1 MTTDL
6 QDKAA
11 VERKL
16 WAEIDDD
23 RFGMLAAIDRIQ
35 DHFQPMTAFS
45 EPESGRIWFYTRSDS
60 DIAVAAEGGAE
71 AMFVFTSKDRQLQ
84 ASIRGELRTTMDLLH
99 RDKYWNSTVAAWFP
113 KGKEDPH
120 LTMLRLDCQD
130 AQIWISEVGGVR
142 FGWEIARA
150 NLTGSEPN
158 IGGRVSLDL
167 G

>member
-6 QDKAA
+6 RDKAA

-16 WAEIDDD
+16 WSEIEET
-23 RFGMLAAIDRIQ
+23 RVGMLATVEPTQ
-35 DHFQPMTAFS
+35 DHFQPMTAFC

-71 AMFVFTSKDRQLQ
+71 ALFVFVSRDRELQ
-84 ASIRGELRTTMDLLH
+84 ASLRGDLRTTLDQLH
-99 RDKYWNSTVAAWFP
+99 RDKYWSSTVAAWFP
-113 KGKEDPH
+113 KGKDDPH
-120 LTMLRLDCQD
+120 LTMLCLHCQD
-130 AQIWISEVGGVR
+130 ALVWISEVGGVK

-150 NLTGSEPN
+150 NLTGTEPN
-158 IGGRVSLDL
+158 VGGKVTLKL

>member
-16 WAEIDDD
+16 WAEIEDT
-23 RFGMLAAIDRIQ
+23 RFGMLAAIARIQ

-60 DIAVAAEGGAE
+60 DIAIAAEGGAE
-71 AMFVFTSKDRQLQ
+71 AIFVFTSKDRQLQ
-84 ASIRGELRTTMDLLH
+84 ASIRGALRTTLDQLH
-99 RDKYWNSTVAAWFP
+99 RDKYWSSTVAAWFP
-113 KGKEDPH
+113 KGKDDPH
-120 LTMLRLDCQD
+120 LTMLCLDCEDTQV
-130 AQIWISEVGGVR
+130 WISEVGGVR

-150 NLTGSEPN
+150 NLTGSLPN
-158 IGGRVSLDL
+158 VGGKVNLDL
-167 G
+167 A

>member
-16 WAEIDDD
+16 WAEISDT
-23 RFGMLAAIDRIQ
+23 RFGMLATVDRVQ
-35 DHFQPMTAFS
+35 DHFQPMTAFP
-45 EPESGRIWFYTRSDS
+45 EPESGRIWFYTHSDS
-60 DIAVAAEGGAE
+60 DLAISAEGGAQ
-71 AMFVFTSKDRQLQ
+71 AMFVFAARDRQLQ
-84 ASIRGELRTTMDLLH
+84 ASIRGELRTALDLLH

-120 LTMLRLDCQD
+120 LTMLCLDCQD
-130 AQIWISEVGGVR
+130 SLVWVSEVGSVR
-142 FGWEIARA
+142 FGFEIARA
-150 NLTGSEPN
+150 NLTGAMPDV
-158 IGGRVSLDL
+158 GGKVALDL